1 MTDMDRVDIDIY
13 INQLVRFFESN
24 PNDLMELIGE
34 LDKDEFYNLLKEQ
47 AILNYDK
54 GEDITLT
61 QSQIIEVVVKLKKK
75 DMTNEKLVII
85 INKVFQS
92 TNYGLIGLN

>member
-24 PNDLMELIGE
+24 PNDLMDLIGE
-34 LDKDEFYNLLKEQ
+34 LDKDEFYTLLKER
-47 AILNYDK
+47 ATLNYDK

-61 QSQIIEVVVKLKKK
+61 QHQIIEVVVKLKKR
-75 DMTNEKLVII
+75 DITNEKLVII

-92 TNYGLIGLN
+92 TNHGLIGLN

>member
-24 PNDLMELIGE
+24 PNDLMDLIGE

-47 AILNYDK
+47 ATLNYDK
-54 GEDITLT
+54 GEDIILT
-61 QSQIIEVVVKLKKK
+61 QHQIIEVVVKLKKR
-75 DMTNEKLVII
+75 DITNEKLVII

-92 TNYGLIGLN
+92 TNHGLIGLN

>member
-24 PNDLMELIGE
+24 PNDLMDLIGE
-34 LDKDEFYNLLKEQ
+34 LDKDEFYTLLKEQ
-47 AILNYDK
+47 ATLNYDK

-61 QSQIIEVVVKLKKK
+61 QHQIIEIVVKLKKVNVETHK
-75 DMTNEKLVII
+75 MVVIVD
-85 INKVFQS
+85 KVFQS
-92 TNYGLIGLN
+92 TSFGMIGLN